1 MHKRYWL
8 HYDPVAL
15 AVLVIGIGMIELLVL
30 SI

>member
-8 HYDPVAL
+8 EYDHVAL
-15 AVLVIGIGMIELLVL
+15 AVLVIGISMIELLVL